1 MIGAMGTGLICSMGF
16 SLVVMGMGV
25 GACEGIK
32 VTGKG
37 GVRLSLC
44 LSFPCICGITL
55 RIARADWRRKTGMDG
70 SVLVWLD
77 TEKTWIW
84 R

>member
-1 MIGAMGTGLICSMGF
+1 MGA
-16 SLVVMGMGV
+16 
-25 GACEGIK
+25 GACEGRK

-44 LSFPCICGITL
+44 LSFPYICGITL

-70 SVLVWLD
+70 SVLVRLD
-77 TEKTWIW
+77 TEKTRIW
-84 R
+84 RRAFFFRWASD